1 MSQIWE
7 YTKIAIK
14 NIKSNKGR
22 SVLTMLGI
30 IIGISSVI
38 MVMSVGNGVKK
49 QMGEELNNIGGGQI
63 TIYTESGTPRFTI
76 DDFELI
82 REKVAGIK
90 AVSPYIG
97 DTGNATGSKG
107 EFKAS
112 IRGGNEGM
120 LYNVGDPIVAGRY
133 FNAEEVAAGEKVCV
147 ITESSA
153 KKLFGT
159 TNVLGLD
166 FELNIDG
173 ISQDLS
179 IIGLRKDSAAGLIT
193 AGSQDQLTIELPYT
207 VLGNDFQY
215 YIENFGMFYIVA
227 ESNTNSSQ
235 VAQKT
240 INLLE
245 SRYSIKGENLIK
257 VENFTDIAAQIDSV
271 MGTITIFISFV
282 AAISLLVGGIG
293 VMNIMLVSV
302 TERTR
307 EIGIRKAL
315 GARTGSIL
323 MQFLAEAGMI
333 TLLGGIIGIILGI
346 MGGSLIG
353 NAAKITPSISVVTIF
368 IAVIFSSGVGL
379 FFGIYPAKKAAAL
392 SPIEALRHE

>member
-1 MSQIWE
+1 M
-7 YTKIAIK
+7 
-14 NIKSNKGR
+14 
-22 SVLTMLGI
+22 
-30 IIGISSVI
+30 
-38 MVMSVGNGVKK
+38 
-49 QMGEELNNIGGGQI
+49 
-63 TIYTESGTPRFTI
+63 
-76 DDFELI
+76 
-82 REKVAGIK
+82 
-90 AVSPYIG
+90 
-97 DTGNATGSKG
+97 
-107 EFKAS
+107 
-112 IRGGNEGM
+112 
-120 LYNVGDPIVAGRY
+120 
-133 FNAEEVAAGEKVCV
+133 
-147 ITESSA
+147 
-153 KKLFGT
+153 
-159 TNVLGLD
+159 
-166 FELNIDG
+166 
-173 ISQDLS
+173 
-179 IIGLRKDSAAGLIT
+179 IT

-207 VLGNDFQY
+207 VLGNNFQY

-227 ESNTNSSQ
+227 ESSTNSSQ

-240 INLLE
+240 IRLLE
-245 SRYSIKGENLIK
+245 SKYSIVGENLIK
-257 VENFTDIAAQIDSV
+257 VENFTDIASQIDSV

-353 NAAKITPSISVVTIF
+353 SVAKITPSISVVTIF

-392 SPIEALRHE
+392 SPIEALRYE

>member
-215 YIENFGMFYIVA
+215 
-227 ESNTNSSQ
+227 
-235 VAQKT
+235 
-240 INLLE
+240 
-245 SRYSIKGENLIK
+245 
-257 VENFTDIAAQIDSV
+257 
-271 MGTITIFISFV
+271 
-282 AAISLLVGGIG
+282 
-293 VMNIMLVSV
+293 
-302 TERTR
+302 
-307 EIGIRKAL
+307 
-315 GARTGSIL
+315 
-323 MQFLAEAGMI
+323 
-333 TLLGGIIGIILGI
+333 
-346 MGGSLIG
+346 
-353 NAAKITPSISVVTIF
+353 
-368 IAVIFSSGVGL
+368 
-379 FFGIYPAKKAAAL
+379 
-392 SPIEALRHE
+392 

>member
-133 FNAEEVAAGEKVCV
+133 FYAEEVAAGEKVCV

-179 IIGLRKDSAAGLIT
+179 IIGLRKDSAAELIT

-346 MGGSLIG
+346 M
-353 NAAKITPSISVVTIF
+353 
-368 IAVIFSSGVGL
+368 
-379 FFGIYPAKKAAAL
+379 
-392 SPIEALRHE
+392 